1 MNIKNTVIYVVV
13 LATFLS
19 SCGKSVDIEGDVFLV
34 KGDGT
39 PQPSAAAE
47 VILVAAE
54 SLESV
59 LIDSYISTVAEE
71 MLKHEQ
77 AFKQLC
83 SASSIT
89 TLDKI
94 SGLEKKFSDAQTSG
108 IQNQTTDQDGTCT
121 TLQENFLK
129 SEEASAGYKL
139 RIKELI
145 ENEESKIKAAKSEIS
160 KLQSKLKE
168 KIYIRTKELYEDFS
182 RDISITMSGFTLKI
196 VNNSGYNITLN
207 QDMCLQYKNVL
218 GQDVGHSDGGD
229 YGSLSSC
236 ARDGGQKDY
245 PDYIGSGTIIKK
257 SRIEGVG
264 RSDQYGFNFGR
275 YLESGASRTISGS
288 TKYTYG
294 QNYRDF
300 YFCEMGS
307 YSPSEKLK
315 MSKQFG
321 DDQKNWPK
329 NLHLP
334 DPTKGY
340 KVKKVA
346 VESDYHGDRNACRV
360 GAKNKNRGS
369 VILAESR
376 FVPLEP
382 EKRIEVDGNVTY
394 SSKEIDLKKLATKEE
409 YPERGKIKLQESII
423 DAANNEM
430 SKIKK
435 EAESNDLLKN
445 LAKDSAKIKE
455 CKIFLGNQDSITA
468 DLSDFRESLNATDSC
483 NIKSGNPISS
493 LDLEDPVDQEVLAEL
508 KKVDYTKKAKL
519 EVLRKFGDSS
529 FKTATNISG
538 HYSFKEIPAGS
549 YVIYSSYTD
558 NFNEGIFLE
567 NAELKDNGNVDL
579 SNRNFYAVGDLAN
592 VMDLFYAFCGQA
604 VCSAEDLKGTLDLQ
618 KSEDSWKKIKKATQ
632 ELEDSLKELE
642 RLLKG

>member
-139 RIKELI
+139 RVKELI

-229 YGSLSSC
+229 YGSLSTC

-346 VESDYHGDRNACRV
+346 AKDRFRLC
-360 GAKNKNRGS
+360 
-369 VILAESR
+369 ISR
-376 FVPLEP
+376 
-382 EKRIEVDGNVTY
+382 
-394 SSKEIDLKKLATKEE
+394 SSKNISA
-409 YPERGKIKLQESII
+409 QII
-423 DAANNEM
+423 DDIKNITLM
-430 SKIKK
+430 SASSV
-435 EAESNDLLKN
+435 E
-445 LAKDSAKIKE
+445 KD
-455 CKIFLGNQDSITA
+455 
-468 DLSDFRESLNATDSC
+468 
-483 NIKSGNPISS
+483 IKSGSKVNKTELSKIVA
-493 LDLEDPVDQEVLAEL
+493 EKLA
-508 KKVDYTKKAKL
+508 KKAQEKKITKIFFDRGVYKYHGRVKVFA
-519 EVLRKFGDSS
+519 ETLRK
-529 FKTATNISG
+529 
-538 HYSFKEIPAGS
+538 
-549 YVIYSSYTD
+549 
-558 NFNEGIFLE
+558 
-567 NAELKDNGNVDL
+567 NG
-579 SNRNFYAVGDLAN
+579 
-592 VMDLFYAFCGQA
+592 MDF
-604 VCSAEDLKGTLDLQ
+604 
-618 KSEDSWKKIKKATQ
+618 
-632 ELEDSLKELE
+632 
-642 RLLKG
+642 